1 MSRFSLFTD
10 ANVDGRLVR
19 GLRQRGWDL
28 HRAVDAFAQDED
40 DDVLFEH
47 AVKNNLVFVTNDED
61 FLTLT
66 ASWLEENGSF
76 RMIYWE
82 KKRHDQVSIGTFLD
96 EFEKLAEE
104 DDPFRYSI
112 RFLNP

>member
-1 MSRFSLFTD
+1 VPRFSLFTD
-10 ANVDGRLVR
+10 ANVDGRLIR
-19 GLRQRGWDL
+19 GLRQRGWEIE
-28 HRAVDAFAQDED
+28 RTVDNFAQDED

-47 AVKNNLVFVTNDED
+47 AAKENLVFVTNDED
-61 FLTLT
+61 LLASTV
-66 ASWLEENGSF
+66 SWLEENRSF

-96 EFEKLAEE
+96 KFEKLAEE
-104 DDPFRYSI
+104 DDPFCYSV